1 LVLVFCEDR
10 VVMVVLVGLG
20 CLVRGFVFG
29 GWGRLEFVVE
39 VAVIEPVDVLGG
51 RGLGIGGSLPA
62 VDRSLSSGC
71 GCARP

>member
-1 LVLVFCEDR
+1 
-10 VVMVVLVGLG
+10 MVVLVGLG